1 MYTVSQGC
9 QTLVE
14 MLAAFFLLLD
24 LTSSDLLLTPV
35 QRTETPRQGTVEVS
49 ITLPTCIAFRL
60 VQPNESCA
68 ASLLAL

>member
-1 MYTVSQGC
+1 
-9 QTLVE
+9 

-35 QRTETPRQGTVEVS
+35 QRAETPQQGTIEVR

-60 VQPNESCA
+60 VQPTESSA